1 METVHLRINERV
13 YEHVM
18 WLLNQ
23 FDRNDV
29 EIVSEEFLRNKA
41 ELEEDLRAIEAGEMK
56 MYTIDEAEEIIDKY
70 LLDKDENNI
79 IRKVSE

>member
-1 METVHLRINERV
+1 METVHLRINEGV

-18 WLLNQ
+18 WLLKQ
-23 FDRNDV
+23 IDPKDV
-29 EIVSEEFLRNKA
+29 EIISEEFLRTKA

-56 MYTIDEAEEIIDKY
+56 MYTIDEAEELIDKY

>member
-18 WLLNQ
+18 WLLKQ

-56 MYTIDEAEEIIDKY
+56 MYTIDEAEEIIDKHT
-70 LLDKDENNI
+70 LHP
-79 IRKVSE
+79 

>member
-1 METVHLRINERV
+1 METIHLRVNSKV

-18 WLLNQ
+18 WLLKQ

-41 ELEEDLRAIEAGEMK
+41 ELEEDLRKINAGEMK
-56 MYTIDEAEEIIDKY
+56 MYSLEEFEKETDE
-70 LLDKDENNI
+70 LLKKHEG
-79 IRKVSE
+79 

>member
-1 METVHLRINERV
+1 METIHLKVNPKV
-13 YEHVM
+13 YDHVM
-18 WLLNQ
+18 WLLKQ

-29 EIVSEEFLRNKA
+29 EIVSEEFLQHKA
-41 ELEEDLRAIEAGEMK
+41 ELKEDIRKIDTGEMK
-56 MYTIDEAEEIIDKY
+56 MYTLDEAEKIMDQY